1 MIALSLD
8 EAMRRACEA
17 VKVAPPKR
25 RCSPGRWTRT
35 DSLGKNG
42 KNDAAVKIDD
52 DQKGGFVYNYQTAQG
67 QKFRIDGAN
76 DNRPADPKIEAQR
89 RARETE
95 REAERRQVE
104 RICVDIVR
112 GSRTD
117 VHPYLKA
124 KGFPEE
130 KGLVC
135 DDPRDFFP
143 SGRLGEMLAHALPEA
158 QGPLL
163 IVPGRV
169 GKTIT
174 TLQFV
179 APDGTKKNI
188 LRGVMSGASHR
199 IATGRDT
206 WVCEGIATAMTVR
219 AALRLLGVSATV
231 LSAFSASNVGQVAE
245 AIGGSR
251 IAADHDKPVES
262 LEGLGA
268 GEFYARRSG
277 RTWVMPP
284 ALGDDFNDMHQR
296 EGLRAVALHLREVMM
311 Q

>member
-8 EAMRRACEA
+8 DAMRRACDA
-17 VKVAPPKR
+17 VKVVPPKR
-25 RCSPGRWTRT
+25 RCTPGRWTRT

-42 KNDAAVKIDD
+42 RNDAAVKIDD

-67 QKFRIDGAN
+67 QKFRIDGVN
-76 DNRPADPKIEAQR
+76 DNRPADPRVEARR
-89 RARETE
+89 RAREAERETE
-95 REAERRQVE
+95 RRLVE
-104 RICVDIVR
+104 RICADIVQ
-112 GSRTD
+112 GCRTD

-124 KGFPEE
+124 KGFPDEP
-130 KGLVC
+130 GLVC
-135 DDPRDFFP
+135 DDPREFFP
-143 SGRLGEMLAHALPEA
+143 SGRFGELLALALPEG
-158 QGPLL
+158 QGPFL

-174 TLQFV
+174 TIQFI

-199 IATGRDT
+199 IASGRDT

-219 AALRLLGVSATV
+219 SALRLLGASVTV

-245 AIGGSR
+245 AIPGSR

-268 GEFYARRSG
+268 GEFYARRSV
-277 RTWVMPP
+277 RKWTMPKL
-284 ALGDDFNDMHQR
+284 LGDDFNDLHQR
-296 EGLRAVALHLREVMM
+296 EGLRAVALLLREALG
-311 Q
+311 

>member
-8 EAMRRACEA
+8 DAMRRACDA

-25 RCSPGRWTRT
+25 RCTPGRWTRT

-42 KNDAAVKIDD
+42 RNDAAVKIDD

-67 QKFRIDGAN
+67 QKFRIDGVN
-76 DNRPADPKIEAQR
+76 DNRPADPKVEARR
-89 RARETE
+89 RAREAERETE
-95 REAERRQVE
+95 RRRVE
-104 RICVDIVR
+104 RICADIVQ
-112 GSRTD
+112 GCRTD

-124 KGFPEE
+124 KGFPDEP
-130 KGLVC
+130 GLVC
-135 DDPRDFFP
+135 DDPREFFP
-143 SGRLGEMLAHALPEA
+143 SGRFGELLALALPES
-158 QGPLL
+158 QGPFL

-174 TLQFV
+174 TIQFIS
-179 APDGTKKNI
+179 PDGTKKNI

-199 IATGRDT
+199 IASGRDT

-219 AALRLLGVSATV
+219 AALRLLGASVTV

-245 AIGGSR
+245 AIPGSR
-251 IAADHDKPVES
+251 IAADHDNPVES

-277 RTWVMPP
+277 RKWTMPK
-284 ALGDDFNDMHQR
+284 LQEDDFNDLHHR
-296 EGLRAVALHLREVMM
+296 EGLRAVALLLREALG
-311 Q
+311 